1 LAISIKFLY
10 FRDFCSKAEKYR
22 VGMNSFSVDGNK
34 VMKRS
39 DEAMKQGDEALNAS
53 SLQFVSCVNAS
64 LLQCY
69 EVF

>member
-22 VGMNSFSVDGNK
+22 VGMNSFSVDSNE

-53 SLQFVSCVNAS
+53 SLQFFSCVNAS
-64 LLQCY
+64 VLRI
-69 EVF
+69 F